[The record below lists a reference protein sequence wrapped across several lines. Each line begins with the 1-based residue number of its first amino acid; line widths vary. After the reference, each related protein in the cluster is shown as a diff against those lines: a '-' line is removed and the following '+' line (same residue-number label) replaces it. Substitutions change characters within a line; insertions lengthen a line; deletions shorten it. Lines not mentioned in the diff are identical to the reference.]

1 VCVDSSDPVG
11 SGLAAVGSPLRA
23 PRPLTLAAWAPPLG
37 GARERRTNTPHVA
50 ESAQIPPHGAS
61 DTQKTVTILELAK
74 TRMMPDGTQAPQ
86 SKFGQL
92 ATEAHTVLLAV
103 LLAAAVAKAV
113 TEAAI
118 PVHVKDVLCV
128 SMILLIRTKN

>member
-1 VCVDSSDPVG
+1 
-11 SGLAAVGSPLRA
+11 
-23 PRPLTLAAWAPPLG
+23 
-37 GARERRTNTPHVA
+37 
-50 ESAQIPPHGAS
+50 
-61 DTQKTVTILELAK
+61 
-74 TRMMPDGTQAPQ
+74 MMPDGTQAPQ